1 MVRGNHYSMDNFLI
15 RLSAWTLAFSFVFG
29 MVFGLFFIASVPFW
43 LLWNWLIPSIFGLP
57 SITLLQAF
65 GLWLFLVLIRSTKFN
80 YSKTFNNTQ
89 EVLNQE
95 DLEWDNLFNQIKKNY
110 MA

>member
-1 MVRGNHYSMDNFLI
+1 MVRGNHYSMDNFWI

-43 LLWNWLIPSIFGLP
+43 LLWNWLIPS
-57 SITLLQAF
+57 
-65 GLWLFLVLIRSTKFN
+65 
-80 YSKTFNNTQ
+80 
-89 EVLNQE
+89 NQE